1 MTLQMDVGLGFATY
15 QPCEICKICVAKQTS
30 ILQERKTGIRLIL
43 GGCEKGISSEGMRW
57 ELQGLGENAGECKEV
72 EHQNIINITEKR
84 HCGREEEDE
93 CLC

>member
-1 MTLQMDVGLGFATY
+1 
-15 QPCEICKICVAKQTS
+15 
-30 ILQERKTGIRLIL
+30 
-43 GGCEKGISSEGMRW
+43 MRW